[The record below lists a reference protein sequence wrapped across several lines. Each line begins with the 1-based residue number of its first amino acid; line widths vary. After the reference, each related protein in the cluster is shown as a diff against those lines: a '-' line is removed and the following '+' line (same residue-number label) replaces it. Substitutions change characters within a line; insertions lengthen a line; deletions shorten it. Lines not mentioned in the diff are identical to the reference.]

1 MHCYIT
7 ITKRFVIDK
16 KSSPPNRPPT
26 GSLSENTE
34 PLVLPKTPGKS
45 ESHGKLTRPAPYRLI
60 TPRRAKWCSFFGCR
74 TNPPPQYRQH
84 YHKRTCCLY
93 RGAMPGQRAE
103 SSGGK
108 YIQCRE
114 TKREVKGS
122 TLRNDDSALPI
133 YGHRN
138 PPPNLPPT
146 QEIYFYCKEFL
157 QFNSKKLY

>member
-1 MHCYIT
+1 M
-7 ITKRFVIDK
+7 
-16 KSSPPNRPPT
+16 
-26 GSLSENTE
+26 
-34 PLVLPKTPGKS
+34 PKTPGKS

-138 PPPNLPPT
+138 PPPPPATHPRDIFLLLRMFSLFLPFFCGDNPRRCDSE
-146 QEIYFYCKEFL
+146 QCHEQKPLSFAKYF
-157 QFNSKKLY
+157 